1 MTQTGGEAHDP
12 RVVRSRAAVPEA
24 GVELL
29 GPLILI
35 TCDVRDSDD
44 DVADRIVD
52 LFLASHR
59 PDAGEPA
66 RSAVPRPLPA
76 PGRMRQL
83 AGRAM
88 VFDSRYSSRPGT
100 PISRPMPDCL

>member
-1 MTQTGGEAHDP
+1 MTQTAGEAHDP
-12 RVVRSRAAVPEA
+12 RLVRSRAAVPEA

-52 LFLASHR
+52 VFLASHR
-59 PDAGEPA
+59 P
-66 RSAVPRPLPA
+66 RPR
-76 PGRMRQL
+76 
-83 AGRAM
+83 
-88 VFDSRYSSRPGT
+88 
-100 PISRPMPDCL
+100 